1 MKRLI
6 KFLLGLAAG
15 ATVAALVTPK
25 SGREMR
31 EQLLAGV
38 SGRLLPPPPE
48 PQTLLQEP
56 TRAAA
61 PVATAEPEAVEP
73 GPELVSESVAEP
85 APWLR
90 PAPEPA
96 VEEPVVEAPAVEEP
110 AVEEPVAEEPPVEEP
125 PPAVSAPSVEAPAV
139 DDAGVGVWP
148 EEQETVV
155 SEPEEPAWN
164 AGVAAA
170 VETPLYSEPAAEE
183 AVEAPPTEVEDLK
196 PRIEAT
202 RAAVESEIAEPFAPV
217 EEPVAE
223 SEVTQEIT
231 PVAEA
236 PVAEEEVAAEPVVE
250 EQVGPEVASWEEPPA
265 PEAAAP
271 VAEEPAPWE
280 EPRPAEAPVTEAV
293 VPPPLAPSPFAGT
306 TPAEAYVAPPA
317 YEAPEEPAVEEAPPL
332 VEEAASAWEAYEEPA
347 PEPAAAAW
355 ASDTSGLVADIA
367 QVPPA
372 AEAPVVE
379 EPVAAEPAVE
389 EPVAAEPAVEEPVAE
404 QPAVEEPV
412 VEQPVAEQPAVA
424 EPPAEATVAEAPV
437 TEAPVAEEP
446 PAADEPAEAH
456 PIDQAEM
463 RRRIEETRARL
474 KAKAF
479 DAMMSGEA
487 ALLSRDSG
495 EKPVP
500 EGTVQLDGE
509 AAAQVDEGLSP
520 DDS

>member
-48 PQTLLQEP
+48 PQTLLEEP
-56 TRAAA
+56 THAAA

-73 GPELVSESVAEP
+73 GPELVTESGAEP
-85 APWLR
+85 SPWFR
-90 PAPEPA
+90 PEPEPSG
-96 VEEPVVEAPAVEEP
+96 EEPAVEEP
-110 AVEEPVAEEPPVEEP
+110 AVAEPVAEAHAGAEPSPV
-125 PPAVSAPSVEAPAV
+125 ASSTYVEAPVV
-139 DDAGVGVWP
+139 DDGVGVWP

-155 SEPEEPAWN
+155 SEPEESAWN

-170 VETPLYSEPAAEE
+170 VETPLYAEPAAEE
-183 AVEAPPTEVEDLK
+183 AVEPPPYAEPTAEEAVEPAAAEVEDLK

-217 EEPVAE
+217 AEPAVE
-223 SEVTQEIT
+223 SEVTQEIVPT
-231 PVAEA
+231 AEA
-236 PVAEEEVAAEPVVE
+236 PVAEEQVAAEPVVE
-250 EQVGPEVASWEEPPA
+250 EQVGPEAASWEEPRA
-265 PEAAAP
+265 PEAATP
-271 VAEEPAPWE
+271 VAEEPTPWE
-280 EPRPAEAPVTEAV
+280 EPRAAETPVSEAA

-306 TPAEAYVAPPA
+306 TPAEAYVAPPS
-317 YEAPEEPAVEEAPPL
+317 YEAPEEPATEEAAPL
-332 VEEAASAWEAYEEPA
+332 VEEPASAWEAYEEPA
-347 PEPAAAAW
+347 PEPSTSAW
-355 ASDTSGLVADIA
+355 GPDTSGLVADIA
-367 QVPPA
+367 QVPA
-372 AEAPVVE
+372 VAEEPVVE
-379 EPVAAEPAVE
+379 EPVAEEPAVE
-389 EPVAAEPAVEEPVAE
+389 EPAAEAP
-404 QPAVEEPV
+404 
-412 VEQPVAEQPAVA
+412 
-424 EPPAEATVAEAPV
+424 VAEAPV
-437 TEAPVAEEP
+437 AEAPPVTEEP
-446 PAADEPAEAH
+446 PVADEPVEGH

-500 EGTVQLDGE
+500 DGTIQLDSE
-509 AAAQVDEGLSP
+509 ASAQVDEGLSP

>member
-48 PQTLLQEP
+48 PQTLLEEP
-56 TRAAA
+56 TYAASS
-61 PVATAEPEAVEP
+61 VATAEPETVEP
-73 GPELVSESVAEP
+73 GPELVSESGAEP
-85 APWLR
+85 SPWLR
-90 PAPEPA
+90 PEAAPVA
-96 VEEPVVEAPAVEEP
+96 
-110 AVEEPVAEEPPVEEP
+110 EEPVAEEPVAEEPVVEEP
-125 PPAVSAPSVEAPAV
+125 AAEEPSPAASTTYVEEPVA

-148 EEQETVV
+148 QEQETVA

-170 VETPLYSEPAAEE
+170 VETPLYSEPTAEE
-183 AVEAPPTEVEDLK
+183 AAETPPTEVEDLK

-202 RAAVESEIAEPFAPV
+202 RAAVESEIAEPFAPAA
-217 EEPVAE
+217 EPAVE
-223 SEVTQEIT
+223 SEITQEI
-231 PVAEA
+231 A
-236 PVAEEEVAAEPVVE
+236 PVAEDQVADDQVAEDEVKEEQVTAEPLVE
-250 EQVGPEVASWEEPPA
+250 EQVAPEVTSWEEPQA
-265 PEAAAP
+265 PEVAEP
-271 VAEEPAPWE
+271 VAEEPTPWE
-280 EPRPAEAPVTEAV
+280 EPRAVEPPVAEAA

-306 TPAEAYVAPPA
+306 APAEAYVAPPA
-317 YEAPEEPAVEEAPPL
+317 YEAAEEPAVEEAPPL
-332 VEEAASAWEAYEEPA
+332 VEEPASAWEAYEEPA
-347 PEPAAAAW
+347 PEPAPEPSTAAW
-355 ASDTSGLVADIA
+355 APDTAGLVADIA
-367 QVPPA
+367 QVPPVA
-372 AEAPVVE
+372 AEPVVE
-379 EPVAAEPAVE
+379 EPAVDDPAVE
-389 EPVAAEPAVEEPVAE
+389 EPAVEEPVAE
-404 QPAVEEPV
+404 YAVT
-412 VEQPVAEQPAVA
+412 
-424 EPPAEATVAEAPV
+424 EAPVAEAPV
-437 TEAPVAEEP
+437 TEAPAVEAPPVAEEAP
-446 PAADEPAEAH
+446 VTDEPAEAH

-500 EGTVQLDGE
+500 DGTVQLDSE
-509 AAAQVDEGLSP
+509 ASAQVDEGLSP

>member
-38 SGRLLPPPPE
+38 SGRLLPPTPE
-48 PQTLLQEP
+48 PQTLLEEP
-56 TRAAA
+56 THAAS

-85 APWLR
+85 APWLS
-90 PAPEPA
+90 PVPEPA
-96 VEEPVVEAPAVEEP
+96 AEEPAAEEPSPLASTTYVEAP
-110 AVEEPVAEEPPVEEP
+110 VAE
-125 PPAVSAPSVEAPAV
+125 
-139 DDAGVGVWP
+139 DAEVGVWP
-148 EEQETVV
+148 EEQETVA
-155 SEPEEPAWN
+155 SEPEESPWN

-170 VETPLYSEPAAEE
+170 VETPLYSEPTAEEAVETPPYSEPAAEE
-183 AVEAPPTEVEDLK
+183 AVEAPLYSEPAAEEATEPSPTEVEDLK

-217 EEPVAE
+217 AEPVAE
-223 SEVTQEIT
+223 SEVTQEIP

-236 PVAEEEVAAEPVVE
+236 PAVDAPVAEEQVAAEPVVE
-250 EQVGPEVASWEEPPA
+250 DQVGSETASWAEPRA

-271 VAEEPAPWE
+271 VVEEPTPWE
-280 EPRPAEAPVTEAV
+280 EPRAAEAPVTEAP

-306 TPAEAYVAPPA
+306 TPAEAYVAPPS
-317 YEAPEEPAVEEAPPL
+317 YGAPEEPAVEEAPPL
-332 VEEAASAWEAYEEPA
+332 VEEPASAWEAYEEPA
-347 PEPAAAAW
+347 PEPSAAAW
-355 ASDTSGLVADIA
+355 APDTPGLVADIA
-367 QVPPA
+367 QVPLA
-372 AEAPVVE
+372 AEEPDVE
-379 EPVAAEPAVE
+379 EPVAAEPALE
-389 EPVAAEPAVEEPVAE
+389 EPAVEEPVADV
-404 QPAVEEPV
+404 PA
-412 VEQPVAEQPAVA
+412 
-424 EPPAEATVAEAPV
+424 AEAPVAEAPIA
-437 TEAPVAEEP
+437 EAPPVAEEP
-446 PAADEPAEAH
+446 PVTDEPVEGH

-500 EGTVQLDGE
+500 DGTVQLDSE
-509 AAAQVDEGLSP
+509 ASAQVDEGLSP